1 MMNRSTGVLIFLL
14 NLFSFSARAQEN
26 TTPSVRLFCD
36 SLIQVM
42 QASPS
47 DSLRIS
53 ANETYMRMLSD
64 KLNDPA
70 SFSFSF
76 DTLSNLSVRKSSDH
90 KIRLYTWLLSLEN
103 GQKYHYYGYIHY
115 TDKKGNVKLFSLK
128 DSTLTISK
136 PESEKLRP
144 DRWYGAIYYSIIPV
158 KRSGKVFY
166 TLLGWKG
173 IDRSRTQKV
182 IEILYFD
189 IAIPKMGFPLLKTGK
204 VFRNRQIY
212 SFQANLS
219 MVLRYEQ
226 KKKMI
231 VADHLTSGNENG
243 GPDGTYDAFKFRG
256 GKWLL
261 YNDVDIRSDWKPSKD
276 VPRPFGEE

>member
-1 MMNRSTGVLIFLL
+1 MILILTHFLT
-14 NLFSFSARAQEN
+14 SGMAQEN
-26 TTPSVRLFCD
+26 TSSGLFCD
-36 SLIQVM
+36 SIISIM
-42 QASPS
+42 RGSAS

-53 ANETYMRMLSD
+53 ANETYIRMLSE

-70 SFSFSF
+70 ALSYSF
-76 DTLSNLSVRKSSDH
+76 DTLTNLSVRTSNDNKV
-90 KIRLYTWLLSLEN
+90 RLYTWLLSLEN
-103 GQKYHYYGYIHY
+103 GQKNLYYGYLHY
-115 TDKKGNVKLFSLK
+115 SDKKGNVKLYPLK

-144 DRWYGAIYYSIIPV
+144 DRWYGAIYYSIVPV

-166 TLLGWKG
+166 TLLGWKS

-189 IAIPKMGFPLLKTGK
+189 NGIPKMGYPLLKTGK
-204 VFRNRQIY
+204 IFRNRQVY

-219 MVLRYEQ
+219 MVLRYEPG
-226 KKKMI
+226 KKMI
-231 VADHLTSGNENG
+231 VVDHLTSGDGNG
-243 GPDGTYDAFKFRG
+243 GPDGTYDAFKFRS

-261 YNDVDIRSDWKPSKD
+261 YNDVDIRSDWKPSKN